1 MGAVKQLL
9 LEKPFSERESLYNLA
24 RRLLDEI
31 DIDLSYPD
39 LPEDQERDLIRLRDA
54 CKEIMAHENLDSR
67 VQQS

>member
-1 MGAVKQLL
+1 
-9 LEKPFSERESLYNLA
+9 LA
-24 RRLLDEI
+24 RRVLAEI

-39 LPEDQERDLIRLRDA
+39 LPEDRERDLIRLRDA